1 MYCKNCGAEIK
12 NNAKFCPKCGS
23 LVNEPPVQKS
33 TAINANAPMPDRTQA
48 AAQGGMVKADNRLSG
63 KSIKSIIGIV
73 GAVLLIAVVTVIG
86 IVAVRVAGSDKQL
99 VQSSVVYYDSY
110 GATSSTYN
118 YYYEYENGRICK
130 YTEESFSGLNSESG
144 SHTDREEALINYT
157 EGEDMYFG
165 SGVSYD
171 QSGEK
176 QSDIQ
181 PVYDGKN
188 NLLSVTIIHDDEF
201 GYSFEEY
208 TFYDEEGRVTE
219 RGFKEDGEKIE
230 YFTYEYGKDGEYTE
244 CYYFDGYMDE
254 KREGELIN
262 DTIFSGQVTDYG
274 SDGDILEIYDVT
286 VEKVERNV
294 YRQID
299 DAYEVYYYFD
309 GTSSNK
315 CIKTERYYDGELSSV
330 VENVFA

>member
-1 MYCKNCGAEIK
+1 MYCKNCGNEI
-12 NNAKFCPKCGS
+12 NENQKFCPKCGS
-23 LVNEPPVQKS
+23 LVSEPPVQKS
-33 TAINANAPMPDRTQA
+33 TAINANMHQCPTEQQA
-48 AAQGGMVKADNRLSG
+48 VSQSGMVKAANRLSG
-63 KSIKSIIGIV
+63 KSIIGIV
-73 GAVLLIAVVTVIG
+73 GTVLLIAVVTVIG

-118 YYYEYENGRICK
+118 YYCEYENGRICK
-130 YTEESFSGLNSESG
+130 YTEESFSFLNSESG
-144 SHTDREEALINYT
+144 SHADREEALISYT

-181 PVYDGKN
+181 FVYDGKN

-208 TFYDEEGRVTE
+208 TFYDEEGCVTE

-244 CYYFDGYMDE
+244 CYYFDGNLEY
-254 KREGELIN
+254 KKEGQILRG
-262 DTIFSGQVTDYG
+262 DMFSGQVTEYD
-274 SDGDILEIYDVT
+274 SDGDIRDIYNVT
-286 VEKVERNV
+286 VDEVERNV
-294 YRQID
+294 YKQYD
-299 DAYEVYYYFD
+299 GNYETYYYYE
-309 GTSSNK
+309 GSSDR
-315 CIKTERYYDGELSSV
+315 CIKIENYHDGILASKTETVYQ
-330 VENVFA
+330 